1 MATVEFLRARQLSS
15 TGEPMLKA
23 LVVAARAA
31 GDKVIE
37 TTSFRGG
44 SDWLVLF
51 GVGAEVNHKARRAQI
66 AAGGRVLHWDLG
78 YIGREKVVGH
88 LRMSID
94 TDHPQ
99 QWLEKTPGDGSRLQ
113 RLNVVLRED
122 ADPAGPILL
131 IGLGQKSRAYLRQPQ
146 WEQMTFQKLRQRFPS
161 ARIIFR
167 PKGNDDLRLP
177 CDVDP
182 STPIADL
189 LRGASLV
196 VCRHSNVAVDAAI
209 AGVPFEAEN
218 GAAMWLKNR
227 DFTPENRIEF
237 LRRLAWWQWKSK
249 EAAQAWAFAK
259 QVVQT

>member
-15 TGEPMLKA
+15 SGEPMLKA
-23 LVVAARAA
+23 LAIAARAA
-31 GDKVIE
+31 GDVVVE

-51 GVGAEVNHKARRAQI
+51 GIGADVNHKARRAHL
-66 AAGGRVLHWDLG
+66 AAGGHVLHWDLG
-78 YIGREKVVGH
+78 YIDREKVVGH

-99 QWLEKTPGDGSRLQ
+99 QWLENTPGDSSRLQ
-113 RLNVVLRED
+113 PLNVALRED

-131 IGLGQKSRAYLRQPQ
+131 IGLGRKSRAYLRQPQ
-146 WEQMTFQKLRQRFPS
+146 WEQMTFQKLRQRFPGT
-161 ARIIFR
+161 RIIFR
-167 PKGNDDLRLP
+167 PKGNDELRLA

-182 STPIADL
+182 STPIKQL

-196 VCRHSNVAVDAAI
+196 VCRHSNVAVDAVI
-209 AGVPFEAEN
+209 AGVPFEAED

-237 LRRLAWWQWKSK
+237 LRRLAWWQWKST

-259 QVVQT
+259 ETACA

>member
-1 MATVEFLRARQLSS
+1 
-15 TGEPMLKA
+15 MLKA
-23 LVVAARAA
+23 LAIAARAA
-31 GDKVIE
+31 GDVVVE
-37 TTSFRGG
+37 TKAFRGG

-51 GVGAEVNHKARRAQI
+51 GIGAEVNHKARRAQL
-66 AAGGRVLHWDLG
+66 AAGGHVLHWDLG
-78 YIGREKVVGH
+78 YIDRAKVVGH
-88 LRMSID
+88 LRMSIN

-113 RLNVVLRED
+113 RLNVALRED

-131 IGLGQKSRAYLRQPQ
+131 IGLGRKSRAYLKQPQ

-167 PKGNDDLRLP
+167 PKGNDELRMD

-182 STPIADL
+182 STPITQL
-189 LRGASLV
+189 LRSASLV

-209 AGVPFEAEN
+209 AGVPFEAED

-237 LRRLAWWQWKSK
+237 LRRLAWWQWKST

-259 QVVQT
+259 EIACA